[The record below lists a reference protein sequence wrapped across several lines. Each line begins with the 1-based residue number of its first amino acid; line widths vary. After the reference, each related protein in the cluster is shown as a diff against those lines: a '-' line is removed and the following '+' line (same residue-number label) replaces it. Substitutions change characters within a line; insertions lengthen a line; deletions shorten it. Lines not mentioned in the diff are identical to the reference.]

1 MPNVRLT
8 RREVR
13 EGWLP
18 DVCAI
23 TGQPTEER
31 VTRRFSTHGWVLFVT
46 PVVPLAVMAWA
57 AMRKSVTIDLPVVR
71 EQRDYWLRRTLV
83 SLALLTTTTSVCI
96 GGFVLSGSGAFQTV
110 GPVAALTGAV
120 LAFASYFYSMFV
132 WEKGVRVSI
141 ISDRWVKLNNVHPAF
156 ADAVSVLRDE
166 REARRLVGEEEEEAI
181 HEARW
186 RRRQRERDVEPP
198 SRALPFAPPP
208 PPGCPP
214 PAAEIHTASPCP
226 PSESP

>member
-31 VTRRFSTHGWVLFVT
+31 VTRRFDTHAWLLFLF
-46 PVVPLAVMAWA
+46 PMLVMAWV
-57 AMRKSVTIDLPVVR
+57 AMRKSVIIDLPVVR
-71 EQRDYWLRRTLV
+71 EQRDYWLRRTLL
-83 SLALLTTTTSVCI
+83 SLALLTTTTSVTV
-96 GGFVLSGSGAFQTV
+96 GGYVLIGSGEFQTV
-110 GPVAALTGAV
+110 GAVAGLTGAI

-132 WEKGVRVSI
+132 WEKGVRVSH

-156 ADAVSVLRDE
+156 VEAVDVLRDE
-166 REARRLVGEEEEEAI
+166 REARRPAGEEEDEAER
-181 HEARW
+181 EARW
-186 RRRQRERDVEPP
+186 RRRRRERDAEPP
-198 SRALPFAPPP
+198 LMARPFAPQPP
-208 PPGCPP
+208 R
-214 PAAEIHTASPCP
+214 E
-226 PSESP
+226 